1 MPCNLHAS
9 GGAGCFLLALTA
21 LGSSARL
28 AAAAE
33 DRSVS
38 LADGQMNLTAPETW
52 QRKKPQN
59 NVIQYEFA
67 VAPVG
72 DDENPGRVTISGGRR
87 YDQCQHRP
95 LDRTIHSARRIEH
108 QKGGQGRRKK
118 VAGQE
123 VHFVNISGT
132 FKDQPGGPFSGGA
145 VTERKGY
152 RMLAAIVVT
161 KDLGN
166 YFIKFY
172 GPERTVADNKAAFE
186 KMIDSLAVK

>member
-1 MPCNLHAS
+1 MQSSQRRCAS
-9 GGAGCFLLALTA
+9 CFFLALAA
-21 LGSSARL
+21 LFSSVQL
-28 AAAAE
+28 AGAAE

-38 LADGQMNLTAPETW
+38 LAEGKLRLTAPETW

-72 DDENPGRVTISGGRR
+72 DDENAGRVTISGAGGTI
-87 YDQCQHRP
+87 DANI
-95 LDRTIHSARRIEH
+95 DRWI
-108 QKGGQGRRKK
+108 GQFIQPDGSNTKK
-118 VAGQE
+118 VAKVDRKRIAGQE
-123 VHFVNISGT
+123 VHFIDISGT

-145 VTERKGY
+145 VVERKGY

-172 GPERTVADNKAAFE
+172 GPERTVADNKAAFD
-186 KMIDSLAVK
+186 KMIDSLEVK